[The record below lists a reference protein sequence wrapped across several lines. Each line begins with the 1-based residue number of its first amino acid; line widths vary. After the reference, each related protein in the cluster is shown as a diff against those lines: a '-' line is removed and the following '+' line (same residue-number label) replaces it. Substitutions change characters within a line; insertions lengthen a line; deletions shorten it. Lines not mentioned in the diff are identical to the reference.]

1 MFMQVTIDIV
11 RKLKFL
17 NMLCSLDRDV
27 KWRTGV
33 EIIPVPC
40 RSSDNFSLSI
50 TALDLAFNQAKK
62 RGIKV
67 RGVII
72 SNPSNPVGNLLSRET
87 LYSLL
92 DFAREKNIHI
102 VSNEIF
108 AGSTH
113 GSEEFISMAEIIDTE
128 DLDRD
133 RVHIVY
139 GLSKDLSLPG
149 FRVGVIYSLNEN
161 VLAAA
166 KKLTRFSSISA
177 PSQQLL
183 ISMLSD
189 AKFVQKFIEINGER
203 LRRMYH
209 KFVAELEQLGIE
221 CTKSSGGFYC
231 WADMS
236 RLIFSYSEKGELE
249 LWERLLSVAKLNVTP
264 GSSCHCI
271 EPGWFRLCFTTL
283 TEEEIPVVMKRIR
296 KISEARKSHS

>member
-1 MFMQVTIDIV
+1 
-11 RKLKFL
+11 L
-17 NMLCSLDRDV
+17 
-27 KWRTGV
+27 
-33 EIIPVPC
+33 E
-40 RSSDNFSLSI
+40 
-50 TALDLAFNQAKK
+50 LAFNQAKK

-67 RGVII
+67 RGIII
-72 SNPSNPVGNLLSRET
+72 SNPSNPVGSLLSRET
-87 LYSLL
+87 LYSLV

-108 AGSTH
+108 AGSTC
-113 GSEEFISMAEIIDTE
+113 GSAEFISMAEIVDSE

-133 RVHIVY
+133 RVHVVY

-149 FRVGVIYSLNEN
+149 FRVGVIYSHNEHI
-161 VLAAA
+161 LTAA

-189 AKFVQKFIEINGER
+189 AKFVQKFVKINRER

-209 KFVAELEQLGIE
+209 NFAAGLEQVGIE

-236 RLIFSYSEKGELE
+236 RLISSYSEKGELE
-249 LWERLLSVAKLNVTP
+249 LWERLLSVAKVNVTP

-271 EPGWFRLCFTTL
+271 EPGWFRFCFTTL
-283 TEEEIPVVMKRIR
+283 TEEDIPVVMKRIR
-296 KISEARKSHS
+296 KISGICKSHS